1 MVQALQFLTIPA
13 KTTCT
18 ATVILMHG
26 LGDSGNGMM
35 PIAQYVGSDPAL
47 SHVKWIL
54 PHAPTRPV
62 TISGGR
68 AVPAWYDITAFQA
81 NAAEDEPGIKQSIE
95 YLSQLMQTEMDSGID
110 STSIVFGGLSQGASL
125 SLFMGLTIKEKLG
138 GIVML
143 SGRMLVEE
151 SLKKM
156 FYLYPFYFCSDAD
169 REQNITPHATSIPI
183 FIAHGSEDRIITLDR
198 SQSSVAALKQLRYTV
213 HTETSESDGI
223 THNIYQGLGHSVA
236 DAKVLD
242 DLSDWLK
249 KTIPAN

>member
-13 KTTCT
+13 KTTHT

-35 PIAQYVGSDPAL
+35 PVAQYVGSDPAL

-68 AVPAWYDITAFQA
+68 AIPAWYDITAFQA
-81 NAAEDEPGIKQSIE
+81 NAAEDEPGIKQSIKS
-95 YLSQLMQTEMDSGID
+95 LSQLMQTEIDSGIE
-110 STSIVFGGLSQGASL
+110 STRIVFGGLSQGASL

-151 SLKKM
+151 SLKKA
-156 FYLYPFYFCSDAD
+156 YAD
-169 REQNITPHATSIPI
+169 REQNITPYATSIPI

-198 SQSSVAALKQLRYTV
+198 SQSSVAALKQLGYTV

-223 THNIYQGLGHSVA
+223 TYNIYQGLGHSVA